1 MRGMPRY
8 EQDDMASGYCRE
20 CGREA
25 TEEPQDFG
33 IGSYE
38 FWGSPGVHEDWHL
51 VSPCCEAEVVDS
63 IEMTE
68 PFEHYFEGGEGMSE
82 EEAAAKVEANNAEE
96 DELARQ
102 RQAERGEAK
111 PRPYNPHTHSS
122 HGVPRTDIEEARDL
136 SGQGGNSTSAL
147 QTHYEELMSIQNPEE
162 LMRRALEIVEPLVGR
177 GISERNWVKFQ
188 NMINGAAQRGLTGL
202 QFMLSNYI
210 LSGSGMSVDQGGRFG
225 ESTEVDQIA
234 NIITEDAGIF
244 NELAPHQQYLKHLVE
259 SCTSFKVYVAS

>member
-1 MRGMPRY
+1 MPRY
-8 EQDDMASGYCRE
+8 EQDDMAIGYCRE

-38 FWGSPGVHEDWHL
+38 FWGAPGVHEDWHL

-147 QTHYEELMSIQNPEE
+147 QAHYEELMSIQDPEE
-162 LMRRALEIVEPLVGR
+162 LMQRALEIVEPLVGR
-177 GISERNWVKFQ
+177 GVSERNWAKFQ
-188 NMINGAAQRGLTGL
+188 NMINSAAQRGLTGL

-210 LSGSGMSVDQGGRFG
+210 LSGSGLSVDQGGRFG
-225 ESTEVDQIA
+225 ESTEVSQIA
-234 NIITEDAGIF
+234 DIITEDAGIF
-244 NELAPHQQYLKHLVE
+244 NELAPHQQYLKHLIE
-259 SCTSFKVYVAS
+259 SCTSFRVYVVS